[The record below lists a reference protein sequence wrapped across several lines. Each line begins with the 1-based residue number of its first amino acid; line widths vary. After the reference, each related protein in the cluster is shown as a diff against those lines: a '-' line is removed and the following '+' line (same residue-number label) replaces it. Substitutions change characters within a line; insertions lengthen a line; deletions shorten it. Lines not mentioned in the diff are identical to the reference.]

1 MDFHRECTRVFL
13 SEYFRGNANICQGYI
28 LLGNV
33 EKRDESSCLKSI
45 FSVCFI
51 VCDIKWKGK
60 GLRIIKGELGEKIF
74 NA

>member
-45 FSVCFI
+45 LYGMLYRMRYQVERERI
-51 VCDIKWKGK
+51 EDYKRRIRGKDI
-60 GLRIIKGELGEKIF
+60 
-74 NA
+74 